1 MLHQTVGLRTGLA
14 AGAALGAKALRHGFE
29 KDDCIVVNLGGL
41 KHSFQSRLS
50 IGYMWGEQGY
60 NWANQHS
67 LVLVYVGVPTSEL
80 IKGKCS

>member
-41 KHSFQSRLS
+41 KHSFQPRLS
-50 IGYMWGEQGY
+50 IGYMWGRIMVNRATTGPIST
-60 NWANQHS
+60 A
-67 LVLVYVGVPTSEL
+67 L
-80 IKGKCS
+80 C